1 MNAWGETGEKKQF
14 GLTGMMTFTLPRLWR
29 GSCFNKFLVLL
40 NAFMIISNKV
50 AMVLVPIILK
60 EVIDA
65 IICDESKTEDI
76 EQSYFIKMFKAG
88 DEGCPST
95 EETYILIGCYAGIMF
110 LADFLNYIREIPYAT
125 MSA

>member
-14 GLTGMMTFTLPRLWR
+14 GLTGMMTVTLPRLWR
-29 GSCFNKFLVLL
+29 GSCFNKFLALL

-76 EQSYFIKMFKAG
+76 E
-88 DEGCPST
+88 
-95 EETYILIGCYAGIMF
+95 
-110 LADFLNYIREIPYAT
+110 
-125 MSA
+125 